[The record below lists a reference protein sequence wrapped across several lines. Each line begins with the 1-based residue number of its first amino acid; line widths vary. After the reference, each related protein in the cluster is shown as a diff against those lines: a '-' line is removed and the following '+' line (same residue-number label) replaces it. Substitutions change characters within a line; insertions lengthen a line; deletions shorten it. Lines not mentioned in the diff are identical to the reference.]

1 MAWDPERY
9 REKREKVL
17 GIRKRGISFGSLTA
31 IVSIVILLGMASLSV
46 PGAVSY
52 IQTRHLDDVIY
63 RLEGNAAWSKTLV
76 AAVEQL
82 EGVRDT
88 SLDTH
93 DTRLV
98 VTFDRRHIS
107 APAFSTFFKK
117 NDLQAALLNQVSHRQ
132 RMTTLKQEKEAEGET
147 P

>member
-63 RLEGNAAWSKTLV
+63 RLEGNAAWPKVLV
-76 AAVEQL
+76 AEVEQL
-82 EGVRDT
+82 EGVKNT

-98 VTFDRRHIS
+98 VTFDRRHTS
-107 APAFSTFFKK
+107 VSAFSTFFRK

-132 RMTTLKQEKEAEGET
+132 RMNTLKQEKEDESET

>member
-31 IVSIVILLGMASLSV
+31 IVSVVILLGMASLSV
-46 PGAVSY
+46 PGAISY
-52 IQTRHLDDVIY
+52 IQTRHLDDAIY
-63 RLEGNAAWSKTLV
+63 RLEGNTAWPKVLV
-76 AAVEQL
+76 AAVQQL

-98 VTFDRRHIS
+98 VTFDRRHAS
-107 APAFSTFFKK
+107 PEKFSTLFRK
-117 NDLQAALLNQVSHRQ
+117 NDLTASLLNQVSHRQ
-132 RMTTLKQEKEAEGET
+132 RMNTLKQEKEDGIET

>member
-31 IVSIVILLGMASLSV
+31 IVSVVILLGMASLSV
-46 PGAVSY
+46 PGAISY
-52 IQTRHLDDVIY
+52 IQTRHLDDAIY
-63 RLEGNAAWSKTLV
+63 RLEGHTAWPKMLV
-76 AAVEQL
+76 AAVQQL

-98 VTFDRRHIS
+98 VTFDRRH
-107 APAFSTFFKK
+107 AGPEKFSTLFRK
-117 NDLQAALLNQVSHRQ
+117 NDVTASLLNQVSHRQ
-132 RMTTLKQEKEAEGET
+132 RMNTLKQEKEDGIET

>member
-46 PGAVSY
+46 PGAISY
-52 IQTRHLDDVIY
+52 IQTRHLDDAIY
-63 RLEGNAAWSKTLV
+63 RLEGNAAWPKMLV
-76 AAVEQL
+76 AAVDQL
-82 EGVRDT
+82 KGVRQT

-98 VTFDRRHIS
+98 VTFDRRHTS
-107 APAFSTFFKK
+107 TEAFSTLFRK
-117 NDLQAALLNQVSHRQ
+117 NDLQAALLNRVSHRQ